1 MMEQF
6 LPTTFKY
13 VDKILWCYHSNQTSS
28 AVLSHG
34 TTFSEEFTKKIGMLL
49 NFFTMPTIKSEKIKN
64 TAIFLNWY
72 EALSL
77 QESFQSHTS
86 VLPKKKERKKKR
98 ASTYICFVPDHLKIE
113 FIWISVQCLRQ
124 FKKQT
129 EVIIS
134 YKLIICN
141 ILKTIEI
148 QSRQSKPFKHLRGR
162 LLDRP
167 SVDKVQQM

>member
-1 MMEQF
+1 MWTKSYGVTTQIKPLQQYFHMVLLF
-6 LPTTFKY
+6 LRSLQKKLECFWIFLQCPLLK
-13 VDKILWCYHSNQTSS
+13 VKRLKIRLFFW
-28 AVLSHG
+28 
-34 TTFSEEFTKKIGMLL
+34 IGMKRCHYK
-49 NFFTMPTIKSEKIKN
+49 NHSSHIQEFF
-64 TAIFLNWY
+64 
-72 EALSL
+72 
-77 QESFQSHTS
+77 Q
-86 VLPKKKERKKKR
+86 KKKERKKKR
-98 ASTYICFVPDHLKIE
+98 ARTYICFVPDHLKIE

-134 YKLIICN
+134 CKLIICN